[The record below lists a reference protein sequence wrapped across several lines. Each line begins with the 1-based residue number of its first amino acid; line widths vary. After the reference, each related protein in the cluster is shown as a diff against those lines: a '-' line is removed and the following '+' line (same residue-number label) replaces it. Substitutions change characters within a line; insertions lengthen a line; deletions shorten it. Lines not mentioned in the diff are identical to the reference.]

1 MTAKKYNYISAFLAF
16 LLWSAW
22 AFFINIDSE
31 NVIISALSQGV
42 ASFIITLIMIK
53 LLVYFYK
60 MFPKGDWYFILPSL
74 VTVGV
79 TSSFVVFIHFM
90 VHTKNIFYT
99 VLPTVIIALLFALYT
114 TKKII
119 EEEY

>member
-1 MTAKKYNYISAFLAF
+1 MTEKRYNFISEFLEF
-16 LLWSAW
+16 VLWSAW
-22 AFFINIDSE
+22 AFFINIDSK

-42 ASFIITLIMIK
+42 ASFIITFIMIK

-60 MFPKGDWYFILPSL
+60 MFPKGGWYFILPSL

-79 TSSFVVFIHFM
+79 TSSFVVLIHFM
-90 VHTKNIFYT
+90 IHTKNIFYT

>member
-1 MTAKKYNYISAFLAF
+1 MTAKNYNYISAFLAF

-22 AFFINIDSE
+22 AFFINVESD

-60 MFPKGDWYFILPSL
+60 LFPKGGWYFILPSL
-74 VTVGV
+74 ATVGI
-79 TSSFVVFIHFM
+79 TSSFVVLIHFM
-90 VHTKNIFYT
+90 VHTENIFYT
-99 VLPTVIIALLFALYT
+99 VLPTVFVALLFALYT

-119 EEEY
+119 EEEC

>member
-1 MTAKKYNYISAFLAF
+1 MRGKKYNYISAFLAF
-16 LLWSAW
+16 ILWSVW

-53 LLVYFYK
+53 LLLYFYK
-60 MFPKGDWYFILPSL
+60 IFPKGGCYFILPSL
-74 VTVGV
+74 ATVGF
-79 TSSFVVFIHFM
+79 TSSCVVLIHFM